1 MNEHGGVDARDVHD
15 TGRGYFWNGGMWISI
30 GGESLAF
37 GAFWAGAFDD
47 IGVTEVFVRMCRISG
62 LRVSRG
68 EHRRATQ
75 AKGKFMSSRGV
86 MRTFHGVVRGG
97 GVIVGRQWHHVGE
110 SDARSLRQDGD
121 QNQC

>member
-1 MNEHGGVDARDVHD
+1 MNEHGGVDVRDVHD
-15 TGRGYFWNGGMWISI
+15 TGRGDFWNGEMWTGI
-30 GGESLAF
+30 GGQSLTF
-37 GAFWAGAFDD
+37 GAFRAGAFDD
-47 IGVTEVFVRMCRISG
+47 IGATNVFVRRISG

-75 AKGKFMSSRGV
+75 TKGKFMSSRGV

-110 SDARSLRQDGD
+110 SDARSLG
-121 QNQC
+121 